1 MLTICQQLKSQNA
14 LEHQAPNTKHRTPS
28 AEHKAQNTKH
38 RTPSTKQQFPHLR
51 EIPGRVPGGLGGVI
65 HVRLMG
71 ASVHDDPAK
80 AQPHCGRNHNYTGRG
95 VAFLLSFET
104 LAPPCR
110 GRVGTPVKTMKVYMR
125 FVVGI
130 TTTRGEGWHVA
141 SLSTMGPSC
150 RKEWAF
156 LQQAGRPTPS
166 MPNHH
171 DVRSLSR
178 NSVTRSLVKLN

>member
-1 MLTICQQLKSQNA
+1 MCQQLKSQNA

-80 AQPHCGRNHNYTGRG
+80 AQPRCGRNHN
-95 VAFLLSFET
+95 
-104 LAPPCR
+104 
-110 GRVGTPVKTMKVYMR
+110 
-125 FVVGI
+125 
-130 TTTRGEGWHVA
+130 
-141 SLSTMGPSC
+141 
-150 RKEWAF
+150 
-156 LQQAGRPTPS
+156 
-166 MPNHH
+166 
-171 DVRSLSR
+171 
-178 NSVTRSLVKLN
+178 